1 MENPIFDGNDAAGA
15 VLTVGGAKIP
25 VLGFGTYGMSGP
37 GLQRVLVAALQQGF
51 RHIDTAQMYQNEFDV
66 GDAIRSSGIPRN
78 QVFVTTKVWVANYG
92 RPRFMASVDESLK
105 KLQTDHI
112 DLLLVHW
119 PRGGAPLEEQIDG
132 LNRAVESGKA
142 RHIGVSNYNADMLR
156 RAAIV
161 SKYPIVTNQ
170 VEYHPFLD
178 QEAILRQA
186 ASNGSSLMAY
196 CGMAV
201 GRVFETQ
208 LLKDIATRQQR
219 SVAQVVLR
227 WLIQQPRVLALSRT
241 EKVERLPSN
250 TKIFDFALT
259 SDEMAAISALRTAGP
274 HRQSAPAGSG
284 LGLTLSKFSQD
295 KMLEKPNFSDI
306 ASC

>member
-66 GDAIRSSGIPRN
+66 GGAIRSSGIPRN

-208 LLKDIATRQQR
+208 LPQRYCHAAT
-219 SVAQVVLR
+219 A
-227 WLIQQPRVLALSRT
+227 
-241 EKVERLPSN
+241 
-250 TKIFDFALT
+250 
-259 SDEMAAISALRTAGP
+259 
-274 HRQSAPAGSG
+274 
-284 LGLTLSKFSQD
+284 
-295 KMLEKPNFSDI
+295 
-306 ASC
+306 